1 MVQCRSLF
9 CIYYQWK
16 REQEFDLQLLERAIR
31 GEDKDENEW
40 LKVQPVAVTETDLE
54 PQDYDLDISRE
65 VTLNNTLPS
74 ILCPQILPLSKF

>member
-1 MVQCRSLF
+1 M
-9 CIYYQWK
+9 
-16 REQEFDLQLLERAIR
+16 QLLERAIR

-65 VTLNNTLPS
+65 VTPTIFCLLFS
-74 ILCPQILPLSKF
+74 VLKY

>member
-1 MVQCRSLF
+1 MLLIVLCV
-9 CIYYQWK
+9 YYQWK

-40 LKVQPVAVTETDLE
+40 LKVQPVGVTETDLE

-65 VTLNNTLPS
+65 VTLTIFCSLFSFP
-74 ILCPQILPLSKF
+74 KY

>member
-1 MVQCRSLF
+1 M
-9 CIYYQWK
+9 
-16 REQEFDLQLLERAIR
+16 QLLERAIR

-65 VTLNNTLPS
+65 VTLIIFCLLFCAP
-74 ILCPQILPLSKF
+74 KY

>member
-1 MVQCRSLF
+1 MF

-31 GEDKDENEW
+31 GEDKDGNEW

-54 PQDYDLDISRE
+54 PQDYDFDISRE
-65 VTLNNTLPS
+65 VTLIIFLSPV
-74 ILCPQILPLSKF
+74 PQNINLSKF

>member
-1 MVQCRSLF
+1 MLLIVLCV
-9 CIYYQWK
+9 YYQWK

-40 LKVQPVAVTETDLE
+40 LQVQPVGVTETDLE

-65 VTLNNTLPS
+65 VTLT
-74 ILCPQILPLSKF
+74 IFCPLFSFPKY

>member
-1 MVQCRSLF
+1 M
-9 CIYYQWK
+9 
-16 REQEFDLQLLERAIR
+16 QLLERAIR

-65 VTLNNTLPS
+65 VTVA
-74 ILCPQILPLSKF
+74 IFCPPFYAPKY

>member
-1 MVQCRSLF
+1 MF

-40 LKVQPVAVTETDLE
+40 LKVQPVAVAVTETDLE

-65 VTLNNTLPS
+65 VTLIILLPTIFPLILTLS
-74 ILCPQILPLSKF
+74 FM